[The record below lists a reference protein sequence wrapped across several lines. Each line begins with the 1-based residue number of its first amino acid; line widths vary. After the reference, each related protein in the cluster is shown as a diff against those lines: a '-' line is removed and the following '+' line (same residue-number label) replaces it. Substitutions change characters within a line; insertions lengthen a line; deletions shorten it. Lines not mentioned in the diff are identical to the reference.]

1 MAGKRAHQP
10 AGLRFNAGMSSSA
23 RDVYTVS
30 RLNREVR
37 AVIEGN
43 FGALWLEGEIS
54 NLARPS
60 SGHWY
65 FTLKDPS
72 AQVRCAM
79 FRMRTQQVRFKPGEG
94 SQVLVYARIGMYEPR
109 GEFQLVVEHMEPAG
123 EGLLRL
129 QFEALKRKLA
139 TEGLF
144 DAALKRPLPAWPR
157 AVGVVTSPTGAAVRD
172 ILHVLG
178 RRNPGIP
185 VIVYPCAVQGAAA
198 VPGIVAAIRAANR
211 RAECD
216 VLLVAR
222 GGGSL
227 EDLWAFNEEAVVRA
241 VRASDIPIVSGIGHE
256 IDFTLTDFA
265 ADVRAPTPSAA
276 AEICAP
282 DRAEILHRFTQL
294 ESRMRRA
301 AGHQLALARQRLEAN
316 LARLR
321 HPGRRLEEHAQRLDE
336 LTRRLPQAL
345 QRLLDLRHARL
356 RSAEIALAG
365 ATPARRLLLADARLR
380 AQAGRLSAAM
390 PALLERKRA
399 ALSEAERTLRAIGPQ
414 ATLDRGYAIVT
425 TRDGAIVRDAGALA
439 SGDALLA
446 QLARGR
452 VNVLVASTEPGRRL
466 GGEAEPDST

>member
-1 MAGKRAHQP
+1 MSAGT
-10 AGLRFNAGMSSSA
+10 
-23 RDVYTVS
+23 RDIYSVS

-54 NLARPS
+54 NLARPA

-79 FRMRTQQVRFKPGEG
+79 FRMKTQQVRFKVAEG
-94 SQVLVYARIGMYEPR
+94 SQVLAYARVGMYEPR
-109 GEFQLVVEHMEPAG
+109 GEFQLVIEHLEPAG
-123 EGLLRL
+123 EGLLQL
-129 QFEALKRKLA
+129 QFEALKKKLA
-139 TEGLF
+139 AEGLF
-144 DAALKRPLPAWPR
+144 DAARKRPLPAWPR
-157 AVGVVTSPTGAAVRD
+157 AIGVVTSGTGAALRD
-172 ILHVLG
+172 ILHVLA

-198 VPGIVAAIRAANR
+198 VPEIVAALKAANR

-241 VRASDIPIVSGIGHE
+241 VCASDIPVVSGVGHE

-282 DRAEILHRFTQL
+282 DRSEMLRRFGLL
-294 ESRMRRA
+294 EARVLRA
-301 AGHQLALARQRLEAN
+301 AAHQLALARQRLDAN
-316 LARLR
+316 IARLR

-336 LTRRLPQAL
+336 LARRLPQAL
-345 QRLLDLRHARL
+345 ETVLQLRRSRLTNAT
-356 RSAEIALAG
+356 SALSAV
-365 ATPARRLLLADARLR
+365 TPARRLALAGAHLDAQSRRLH
-380 AQAGRLSAAM
+380 AAM
-390 PALLERKRA
+390 PALLERQHARLRESERA
-399 ALSEAERTLRAIGPQ
+399 LRAVSPA
-414 ATLDRGYAIVT
+414 ATLDRGYAIVRT
-425 TRDGAIVRDAGALA
+425 VDGAIAHDARQFEVGDRLIAQLSRGQVEAAVEAVRAAGQPGEETVPDAG
-439 SGDALLA
+439 DPPP
-446 QLARGR
+446 
-452 VNVLVASTEPGRRL
+452 PG
-466 GGEAEPDST
+466 T

>member
-1 MAGKRAHQP
+1 MTAG
-10 AGLRFNAGMSSSA
+10 A
-23 RDVYTVS
+23 RDIYSVS

-54 NLARPS
+54 NLARPA

-79 FRMRTQQVRFKPGEG
+79 FRMRTQQVRFKVTEG
-94 SQVLVYARIGMYEPR
+94 SQVLAYARVGMYEPR
-109 GEFQLVVEHMEPAG
+109 GEFQLVIEHLEPAG
-123 EGLLRL
+123 AGLLQLR
-129 QFEALKRKLA
+129 FEALKQKLA
-139 TEGLF
+139 AEGLF
-144 DAALKRPLPAWPR
+144 DAANKRPLPAWPR
-157 AVGVVTSPTGAAVRD
+157 AIGVVTSGTGAALRD

-198 VPGIVAAIRAANR
+198 VPAIVAALGAANR
-211 RAECD
+211 RAEVD

-241 VRASDIPIVSGIGHE
+241 VCASVIPVVSGVGHE

-282 DRAEILHRFTQL
+282 DRGEMLRRFAILEVRA
-294 ESRMRRA
+294 RRA

-316 LARLR
+316 VARLR

-336 LTRRLPQAL
+336 LSRRLPQAL
-345 QRLLDLRHARL
+345 DTVLQLRRSRLAAAV
-356 RSAEIALAG
+356 SALSAV
-365 ATPARRLLLADARLR
+365 TPARRLTLAVARLD
-380 AQAGRLSAAM
+380 AQTRRLHAAM
-390 PALLERKRA
+390 PALLERRQARLRETERA
-399 ALSEAERTLRAIGPQ
+399 LRAVSPA
-414 ATLDRGYAIVT
+414 ATLERGYAIVRT
-425 TRDGAIVRDAGALA
+425 AQGAIARNAAQFTPGAHLV
-439 SGDALLA
+439 A
-446 QLARGR
+446 QLGRGAVTATVDEVR
-452 VNVLVASTEPGRRL
+452 TEDGT
-466 GGEAEPDST
+466 PDD

>member
-1 MAGKRAHQP
+1 
-10 AGLRFNAGMSSSA
+10 MSTAA

-79 FRMRTQQVRFKPGEG
+79 FRMRAQQVRFKPGEG
-94 SQVLVYARIGMYEPR
+94 SQVLIYARVGMYEPR

-139 TEGLF
+139 AEGLF
-144 DAALKRPLPAWPR
+144 DAALKRPLAAWPR

-198 VPGIVAAIRAANR
+198 VPEIVAAIRAANR

-227 EDLWAFNEEAVVRA
+227 EDLWAFNDEAVVRA
-241 VRASDIPIVSGIGHE
+241 VRASNIPIVSGIGHE

-265 ADVRAPTPSAA
+265 ADLRAATPSAA
-276 AEICAP
+276 AEVCAP
-282 DRAEILHRFTQL
+282 DRAEVLQRFAQL

-301 AGHQLALARQRLEAN
+301 AGHQLTLARQRLEAN

-336 LTRRLPQAL
+336 LSRRLPQAL
-345 QRLLDLRHARL
+345 LRLLDLQRSRL
-356 RSAEIALAG
+356 KSAEIALAG
-365 ATPARRLLLADARLR
+365 ATPARRLALADARLR
-380 AQAGRLSAAM
+380 AQTGRLAAAM

-414 ATLDRGYAIVT
+414 ATLERGYAIVT
-425 TRDGAIVRDAGALA
+425 TRDGAIARDAGALA
-439 SGDALLA
+439 SGDALVA

-452 VNVLVASTEPGRRL
+452 VKVLVASTEPGRTL
-466 GGEAEPDST
+466 SGEIEPDSI

>member
-1 MAGKRAHQP
+1 M
-10 AGLRFNAGMSSSA
+10 NSSA
-23 RDVYTVS
+23 RDVYSVS

-94 SQVLVYARIGMYEPR
+94 SQVLVYARVGMYEPR

-139 TEGLF
+139 AEGLF

-198 VPGIVAAIRAANR
+198 VPEIVAAIRAANR

-227 EDLWAFNEEAVVRA
+227 EDLWAFNDEAVVRA
-241 VRASDIPIVSGIGHE
+241 VRASDIPVVSGVGHE

-282 DRAEILHRFTQL
+282 DRAELLQRFAQL
-294 ESRMRRA
+294 ENRMRRA

-336 LTRRLPQAL
+336 LARRLPQAL
-345 QRLLDLRHARL
+345 QRLLDLRRARL
-356 RSAEIALAG
+356 RSVEVSLAG
-365 ATPARRLLLADARLR
+365 VTPARRLALANERLRGTRARL
-380 AQAGRLSAAM
+380 AATM

-399 ALSEAERTLRAIGPQ
+399 ALSEAERTLRAVGPQ
-414 ATLDRGYAIVT
+414 ATLERGYAIVS
-425 TRDGAIVRDAGALA
+425 TRDGTIARDAGVLA
-439 SGDALLA
+439 SGDALVA

-452 VNVLVASTEPGRRL
+452 VHVLVEHTEPGHTL
-466 GGEAEPDST
+466 SGETG